1 MPDRRPLSAPDASA
15 PARPARV
22 KMRARRGSRA
32 GADDAATLPGL
43 EAEGAAGAAE
53 NDREVIG
60 MARGGGLN
68 LVGAVISQ
76 LSLLG
81 VTVVLV
87 RQLGRADVGLYAQAF
102 AFLVLL
108 GLLSLSGFRAGLT
121 RFVAVHLVDDDLDA
135 VRGTVRIGVTIST
148 VGALALGATLYAI
161 APWLVETAFRDDR
174 LVMPLRYVAFALP
187 VATFT
192 DAALSATQGFRTM
205 RPFAFVGLIFEPLVR
220 LGLTVALVGA
230 GFGLEGAMTALV
242 LSNLAGAVAAGV
254 ALRRLLGR
262 GADRPRYLVRE
273 LLGFS
278 MVSWLASLASS
289 GLVWAD
295 TILLGIFLPS
305 GQVGIYNVSTR
316 LVMLAT
322 FVAAPISASFAP
334 RIANLYHRGRTESLA
349 RTYGVATSWIVRLAL
364 PAFVALLAFPHDLLR
379 LFGPAYVVGASVT
392 VVLAIGK
399 LVDSATGP
407 CGVMLNQSGRPG
419 LSAIDN
425 VGALVLNIGLN
436 LWLIPTHGI
445 LGSAVAWAISL
456 TLVNVLRV
464 FQVWAIM
471 GMLPFDT
478 GVLKGLAAGAGAL
491 AVGLLVRNFTAPPW
505 ELLTGVLALSGSYLL
520 LVGALGLSSED
531 RLVVKMLAGRAG
543 LGRVPRRA

>member
-43 EAEGAAGAAE
+43 AAEGAAGAAE

-364 PAFVALLAFPHDLLR
+364 PAFVVLLAFPHDLLR

-471 GMLPFDT
+471 RMLPFDT

-505 ELLTGVLALSGSYLL
+505 ELLTGVLALSASYLL
-520 LVGALGLSSED
+520 LVAALGLSSED

>member
-1 MPDRRPLSAPDASA
+1 MTPRQ
-15 PARPARV
+15 
-22 KMRARRGSRA
+22 
-32 GADDAATLPGL
+32 PG
-43 EAEGAAGAAE
+43 GAAE
-53 NDREVIG
+53 DDREIMG

-68 LVGAVISQ
+68 LIGAVISQ
-76 LSLLG
+76 VSLLA

-121 RFVAVHLVDDDLDA
+121 RFVAVHLVDDDLGA
-135 VRGTVRIGVTIST
+135 VRGTVRIGVTVST
-148 VGALALGATLYAI
+148 VGALGLGAALYAA
-161 APWLVETAFRDDR
+161 APWLVESAFHDGR
-174 LVMPLRYVAFALP
+174 LVMPLRYVAAALP
-187 VATFT
+187 LATFT

-205 RPFAFVGLIFEPLVR
+205 RPYAFVGLIFEPLVR
-220 LGLTVALVGA
+220 LALTIALVAA
-230 GFGLEGAMTALV
+230 GFGLEGAMTALL

-254 ALRRLLGR
+254 ALRRLLPSTR
-262 GADRPRYLVRE
+262 GRPRYLVRE

-278 MVSWLASLASS
+278 MVSWLASIASS

-295 TILLGIFLPS
+295 TILLGIFLSS
-305 GQVGIYNVSTR
+305 GQVGIYNVATR

-322 FVAAPISASFAP
+322 LVVPPINASFSP
-334 RIANLYHRGRTESLA
+334 QIANLYHRGRTEALA

-364 PAFVALLAFPHDLLR
+364 PGFVALLAFPEDLLR

-392 VVLAIGK
+392 MILAIGK

-407 CGVMLNQSGRPG
+407 CGLMLNQSGRPM

-425 VGALVLNIGLN
+425 VGALLLNIGLN
-436 LWLIPTHGI
+436 LWLIPRYGI

-464 FQVWAIM
+464 VQVWVTM

-478 GVLKGLAAGAGAL
+478 GVFKGLAAGVGAL
-491 AVGLLVRNFTAPPW
+491 AVGLLVRHWTAPQW
-505 ELLTGVLALSGSYLL
+505 ELLAGVLALSGSYVLL
-520 LVGALGLSSED
+520 IAALGLTSED
-531 RLVVKMLAGRAG
+531 RLVVKMLLRRAG
-543 LGRVPRRA
+543 VGRVPRRA

>member
-1 MPDRRPLSAPDASA
+1 VPDRRPLSAPDASA

-364 PAFVALLAFPHDLLR
+364 PAFVVLLAFPHDLLR

-471 GMLPFDT
+471 RMLPFDT

-505 ELLTGVLALSGSYLL
+505 ELLTGVLALSASYLL
-520 LVGALGLSSED
+520 LVAALGLSSED